1 MLIIVYHTSSEDIH
15 GLKHKIVGVLDFG
28 IKTAYLTGLYF
39 DKKIIRRLGPT
50 NLGPSKIWA
59 VENLDRLFDCSILSI

>member
-1 MLIIVYHTSSEDIH
+1 MLMTVYESELME
-15 GLKHKIVGVLDFG
+15 GLKFTVF
-28 IKTAYLTGLYF
+28 YF

-59 VENLDRLFDCSILSI
+59 VENLGRLFDCSILSI